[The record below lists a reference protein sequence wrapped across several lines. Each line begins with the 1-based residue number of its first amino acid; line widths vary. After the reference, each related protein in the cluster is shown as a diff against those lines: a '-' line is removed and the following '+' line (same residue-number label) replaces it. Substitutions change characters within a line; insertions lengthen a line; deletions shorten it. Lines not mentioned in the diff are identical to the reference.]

1 MGRYCYANGLPE
13 PAHADLVAAR
23 EEYRR
28 VRRERE
34 SVPTP
39 HDRDSASAEASTA
52 VEGAG
57 VSPRDEAYGWPH
69 GAPPY
74 PGVPLHSGA
83 RAPPVF
89 TAAAG
94 PPAADDG
101 ATAAG
106 DGATA
111 AAIPPPVSVGGGA
124 LSSADDGAV
133 ACTHPP
139 PEAHGWPH
147 CAPPYPGAPMY
158 SGTRA
163 PPGSA
168 AVAVPVATGDGATAA
183 ALPPQSLVEGGAASS
198 TGNGAVACTHPPPGA
213 CTPVRGGNRR
223 QLPVCVSCGALN
235 ASLILTPCGHPV
247 CQSCSSAAWATC
259 PVAECLGQ
267 QRGLEELAS
276 SGAWCSPGNEH
287 SPPRKRGRRSEPSGP
302 QQWPP
307 GGRPGPCAPPYAGP
321 SGGTGAHPAMI
332 PKVEPPSAD
341 HRGRSEYASPVAASS
356 GPPWGASQG
365 AVAYGGPH
373 PDYGHGLP
381 VAQVHVAPPPP
392 PPAYGAAAVGT
403 YGPGFAFHPHGR
415 PPWAAGFQPNA
426 FVPDASAFVGGQ
438 GDPEL
443 PHAPGAGNPMA
454 SEYVDTRR
462 WCYYGSSCN
471 DPRCRDRHPDNRV
484 SDPRAQWYGGHGKG
498 GWSGGGK
505 GGRGRGHGH

>member
-1 MGRYCYANGLPE
+1 MIIRNACARVSEFVGEELQTHDMRIGWGPIALSGFGSANFGGRRLLNITKAKRLAAHFHTHTSMENMCSRFNARVVFERDVRLCTWEEAARTIPIETGLRTRPEYEDIFRRAGAYVEQAEMGRYCYANGLPE

-34 SVPTP
+34 SVPPP

-106 DGATA
+106 GGATA
-111 AAIPPPVSVGGGA
+111 AAIPPPTSVGGGA

-183 ALPPQSLVEGGAASS
+183 ALPPQSLVKGGAASS
-198 TGNGAVACTHPPPGA
+198 TGNGAVASVSYTHL
-213 CTPVRGGNRR
+213 R
-223 QLPVCVSCGALN
+223 
-235 ASLILTPCGHPV
+235 
-247 CQSCSSAAWATC
+247 
-259 PVAECLGQ
+259 
-267 QRGLEELAS
+267 
-276 SGAWCSPGNEH
+276 
-287 SPPRKRGRRSEPSGP
+287 
-302 QQWPP
+302 
-307 GGRPGPCAPPYAGP
+307 
-321 SGGTGAHPAMI
+321 AH
-332 PKVEPPSAD
+332 E
-341 HRGRSEYASPVAASS
+341 
-356 GPPWGASQG
+356 
-365 AVAYGGPH
+365 
-373 PDYGHGLP
+373 
-381 VAQVHVAPPPP
+381 
-392 PPAYGAAAVGT
+392 T
-403 YGPGFAFHPHGR
+403 
-415 PPWAAGFQPNA
+415 
-426 FVPDASAFVGGQ
+426 
-438 GDPEL
+438 
-443 PHAPGAGNPMA
+443 
-454 SEYVDTRR
+454 
-462 WCYYGSSCN
+462 
-471 DPRCRDRHPDNRV
+471 
-484 SDPRAQWYGGHGKG
+484 
-498 GWSGGGK
+498 
-505 GGRGRGHGH
+505 